1 MITVDKKTGYPSID
15 KPWLKYYDC
24 EFAESDIPD
33 MSIYQLAVEYN
44 KDNLDKVAIDFRS
57 SITNYS
63 KGIKITYRKFFESVR
78 EAAKASYELGIRER
92 EIVPII
98 LPNIPEARILIYA
111 NSILGAVSYPI
122 SPLLPVK
129 QLKDLLIKNNIKNVF
144 VFYSFFQK
152 YKSVLGECNI
162 KHIVLL
168 DGTESIP
175 GHLKLFAKNIKNKDI
190 AFTKN
195 MISWNEYFKA
205 GKRAIGELEPFYEE
219 NHVTA
224 IIGTSGTTGTPKGV
238 CLTDKNINTVALAYI
253 NGKLLEGTM
262 MDALLPSIGYGISL
276 LHFQIVSGKYV
287 YLIPELITTTFPD
300 VLCKLRPDNFAGG
313 PVHYINLKS
322 SRQFKDGELPQ
333 FKNLISGGASLPKE
347 VERTLNKV
355 EDDYEEV
362 EVNHNIIVRQGYG
375 LSENVAMG
383 TYSKWGAYKFG
394 SIGIPVPYI
403 TISIFKSGT
412 DEELKY
418 REIGEICISGPS
430 VMDGYL
436 NEQSETDKVI
446 LQHSDGRWWIHTKD
460 IGYMDESGH
469 IFHVDRIKNIFMR
482 MGFNVHPST
491 IAEFINT
498 ISFVKNSVV
507 IGFEHPKEQSVPIA
521 FIEAEHFNIK
531 VKEMSEIIKQA
542 CYEAL
547 EEPSVPYSFVFVD
560 ELPINAG
567 GKIDIQRI
575 RNDSKINLMG
585 SDIVPEYL
593 SFK

>member
-1 MITVDKKTGYPSID
+1 MIMVDKETGYPSID

-78 EAAKASYELGIRER
+78 EAAKASYALGIREK

-122 SPLLPVK
+122 SPLLPTK

-152 YKSVLGECNI
+152 YKSVLRECNI

-195 MISWNEYFKA
+195 VISWNEYFKA

-322 SRQFKDGELPQ
+322 SRQFIDGELPQ

-507 IGFEHPKEQSVPIA
+507 IGFEHPEEQSVPIA

-575 RNDSKINLMG
+575 RNDSKINLMD

>member
-1 MITVDKKTGYPSID
+1 MEEKKMTGYPSID
-15 KPWLKYYDC
+15 KPWLKYYDG

-57 SITNYS
+57 SKNAYA
-63 KGIKITYRKFFESVR
+63 KGIKITYRKFFEYVR
-78 EAAKASYELGIRER
+78 KAAKASYALGIRKN

-111 NSILGAVSYPI
+111 NSILGAISYPI
-122 SPLLPVK
+122 APLLPAK
-129 QLKDLLIKNNIKNVF
+129 QLKDLLNKNNIKNVF
-144 VFYSFFQK
+144 VFHSFLIK
-152 YKSVLGECNI
+152 YEAVLRESNI
-162 KHIVLL
+162 KNIILL

-175 GHLKLFAKNIKNKDI
+175 GYLKLFVKKRNVDETDFDKKIILWKDYYKTEKKI
-190 AFTKN
+190 A
-195 MISWNEYFKA
+195 NE
-205 GKRAIGELEPFYEE
+205 IEPFYEK

-224 IIGTSGTTGTPKGV
+224 IIGTSGTTGMPKGV
-238 CLTDKNINTVALAYI
+238 CLTDRNINTVALAYI

-276 LHFQIVSGKYV
+276 LHFQTVSGKYI

-300 VLCKLRPDNFAGG
+300 VLCKLCPDNFAGG
-313 PVHYINLKS
+313 PIHYINLKS
-322 SRQFKDGELPQ
+322 SRQFVDGTLPQ
-333 FKNLISGGASLPKE
+333 FKNLISGGATLPKE
-347 VERTLNKV
+347 VERSLNKV

-403 TISIFKSGT
+403 TISIFKNGT

-418 REIGEICISGPS
+418 GESGEICISGPS
-430 VMDGYL
+430 VMAGYL
-436 NEQSETDKVI
+436 NEQSETDKVV
-446 LQHSDGRWWIHTKD
+446 LQHSDGRCWIHTKD

-482 MGFNVHPST
+482 RGFNVHPSI

-498 ISFVKNSVV
+498 ISFIKNSIV
-507 IGFEHPKEQSVPIA
+507 IGFEHPEEQHVPIA
-521 FIEAEHFNIK
+521 FIEVEYSNME
-531 VKEMSEIIKQA
+531 VKEMLGVIKQA

-547 EEPSVPYSFVFVD
+547 EEPSVPYSFVVVD
-560 ELPINAG
+560 EFPINAG
-567 GKIDIQRI
+567 GKIDIRRI
-575 RNDSKINLMG
+575 KSDSKINLMD
-585 SDIVPEYL
+585 SNIIPEFI

>member
-1 MITVDKKTGYPSID
+1 
-15 KPWLKYYDC
+15 
-24 EFAESDIPD
+24 
-33 MSIYQLAVEYN
+33 
-44 KDNLDKVAIDFRS
+44 
-57 SITNYS
+57 
-63 KGIKITYRKFFESVR
+63 
-78 EAAKASYELGIRER
+78 
-92 EIVPII
+92 
-98 LPNIPEARILIYA
+98 
-111 NSILGAVSYPI
+111 
-122 SPLLPVK
+122 
-129 QLKDLLIKNNIKNVF
+129 
-144 VFYSFFQK
+144 
-152 YKSVLGECNI
+152 
-162 KHIVLL
+162 
-168 DGTESIP
+168 
-175 GHLKLFAKNIKNKDI
+175 
-190 AFTKN
+190 

-322 SRQFKDGELPQ
+322 SRQFIDGDLPQ

-362 EVNHNIIVRQGYG
+362 EVNRNIIVRQGYG

-383 TYSKWGAYKFG
+383 TYSKWGTYKFG

-575 RNDSKINLMG
+575 RNDSKINLMD